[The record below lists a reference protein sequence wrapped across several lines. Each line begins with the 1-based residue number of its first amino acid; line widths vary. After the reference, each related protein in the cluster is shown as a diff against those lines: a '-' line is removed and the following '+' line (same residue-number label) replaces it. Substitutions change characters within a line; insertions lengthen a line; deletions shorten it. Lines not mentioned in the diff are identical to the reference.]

1 MITINIGN
9 FFYDTDGQVV
19 DYGTPNG
26 TFLYPI
32 APDSTGGPRVGS
44 VEWRP
49 CWYFYDVTVFYM
61 NGSI

>member
-1 MITINIGN
+1 MIPITIGN
-9 FFYDTDGQVV
+9 FVYDTNGQVV

-26 TFLYPI
+26 TFLYRI
-32 APDSTGGPRVGS
+32 APDSTGGPLVLFA
-44 VEWRP
+44 ECRP